1 MVQKTY
7 NFTISKPTDKECLE
21 AMTAASDLVKSLKHE
36 DLLLLANAAK
46 TKPHLIETARPFLK

>member
-1 MVQKTY
+1 MESATY
-7 NFTISKPTDKECLE
+7 NFTITKPTKEQCKE
-21 AMTAASDLVKSLKHE
+21 AMQAASDLVKSLKHE

>member
-1 MVQKTY
+1 MESVTY
-7 NFTISKPTDKECLE
+7 KFEIKKPTKAQCAE
-21 AMTAASDLVKSLKHE
+21 AIKAADTLVKCLTHE